1 MPLFGLYRHY
11 MKQLI
16 KSILPHWL
24 LDYYHRTFA
33 RLAAWRYKH
42 PSSKL
47 VVIGVTGTKGKSTTA
62 NLIWYLLTA
71 AGYTVGMATTA
82 NFRIGE
88 KEWLNDTKMTMVG
101 RSQLQKL
108 LADMVATGCQYA
120 IVETS
125 SEGIKQWRHLG
136 IQYDVCVWTNL
147 FPEHIDAHGSFEH
160 YKQAKLELFRHLSQ
174 LPTKQLNNRM
184 IQKVAILNADSEYLP
199 EFFAAAA
206 VPVKVLWTRQGS
218 ANANLPLTDIVATKD
233 GLQFVVEGHTMTSK
247 LLGEW
252 NLDSIASAIG
262 VALSQGVDFPTM
274 QRALA
279 PVALIPGRMEQITG
293 AQPFTVIV
301 DYAYEPVSLGLLYG
315 FWRKQLPHSKLITL
329 ISSTGGGRDTG
340 RRLTNG
346 KAAGELCDY
355 VIVTDEDP
363 YDDDPMVIMQQVAEG
378 VVAGGKVLNQTAWI
392 IPDRRQAIA
401 AAFSMAKPGDVVFL
415 TCKGADQK
423 ICRAKGKKEPWD
435 DRVVARAELKKLGY

>member
-1 MPLFGLYRHY
+1 

-16 KSILPHWL
+16 KTIVPYWL
-24 LDYYHRTFA
+24 LDYYHKVFA
-33 RLAAWRYKH
+33 RLATWRYKH

-108 LADMVATGCQYA
+108 LADMVAAGCQYA

-147 FPEHIDAHGSFEH
+147 FPEHIDAHGSFEA
-160 YKQAKLELFRHLSQ
+160 YKQAKLELFHHLSQ
-174 LPTKQLNNRM
+174 LPVKQLKGRLV
-184 IQKVAILNADSEYLP
+184 QKVAILNADSEYFP
-199 EFFAAAA
+199 EFFSAAA
-206 VPVKVLWTRQGS
+206 VPVKVMWTQQGS
-218 ANANLPLTDIVATKD
+218 ASANLPLTDIVATKD
-233 GLQFVVEGHTMTSK
+233 GLQFVVEGHTMMSK

-315 FWRKQLPHSKLITL
+315 FWRKMQPQSKLITL

-340 RRLTNG
+340 RRVTNG

-355 VIVTDEDP
+355 VIITDEDP
-363 YDDDPMVIMQQVAEG
+363 YDDDPMMIMQQVAEG

-435 DRVVARAELKKLGY
+435 DRVVAKEELAKLGR